1 MAVMR
6 SIMYVPGNNPKMV
19 EKAPSIPA
27 DIITL
32 DLEDSVPPS
41 EKEAARK
48 LVAEKLKYAGSGGA
62 QVYVRINNWETEM
75 TNDDLEAV
83 VWEGLDG
90 VTLAKTGH
98 PDDVKRLDWKLEELE
113 RRRGI
118 PVGTVKI
125 SMLLETAK
133 GIMNA
138 YECCMASSR
147 NVNAIFGAVDYCRD
161 MRVKLTSEA
170 VEQMWGRAKMAIA
183 ARAAGIVA
191 IDAPFVA
198 YQDIPAFER
207 NVMEGKQMGYEGRM
221 IIHPSQVEPSNR
233 LYAPDPA
240 DVEWANGVVKVFEEE
255 GLAKGK
261 AAVSTTGEGNVS
273 IELNGESTLRSG
285 YEHAGLEKNNGGS
298 LTIADEDKNGKL
310 TAWGGQQ
317 GAGIGGGHT
326 GDGSDIIISGGEVSA
341 SGGENGAGIGGG
353 VYGKGEG
360 ITVSGNAQLKV
371 RGGSVHGDYGTGA
384 GIGGGGSYGTDGAE
398 VEPDICALNPGGKIE
413 YYAPRSSMS
422 GTPNKTVTNPTGD
435 FVWDSGTVT
444 TPATCTGKG
453 VRTYTCTSSS
463 HTKTEDIPAL
473 NHSFAGQEYVS
484 DNNATCEQDGTKTAK
499 CVRYGTGGCMETDTV
514 TDTDSKLGHLFE
526 DYVSNNDATY
536 AHDGTKTAKCVRY
549 DQCGETHTMPDE
561 GSRLIAPPLYRVTDK
576 DGRDIA
582 YTAEQK
588 GGVLTVTVD
597 EDLAILTGR
606 LSGIRTLKAQGVEK
620 IVFVTKG
627 VTSAFLLS
635 DLLDKG
641 EGGEAYRLTHSG
653 KAVTFTLGE
662 SMADVS
668 AILIKP

>member
-1 MAVMR
+1 MPRVVPDFKNLGFPPIVASHLCSLGRATGLLLVSGATGSGKSTTLASLLKEFLSKEGGYAFTIENPIEMPLDGIYRCPSGDFGLCKQTSAPGGQWEEGLKSALR
-6 SIMYVPGNNPKMV
+6 S
-19 EKAPSIPA
+19 APRYILLGEIRTPDVACLALQAAMSGHLIFSTIHA
-27 DIITL
+27 N
-32 DLEDSVPPS
+32 SVPD
-41 EKEAARK
+41 AVNA
-48 LVAEKLKYAGSGGA
+48 LVKYAGSGGA

-261 AAVSTTGEGNVS
+261 AAVSYLGKMVDTPVY
-273 IELNGESTLRSG
+273 LN
-285 YEHAGLEKNNGGS
+285 AK
-298 LTIADEDKNGKL
+298 
-310 TAWGGQQ
+310 
-317 GAGIGGGHT
+317 
-326 GDGSDIIISGGEVSA
+326 DILA
-341 SGGENGAGIGGG
+341 
-353 VYGKGEG
+353 
-360 ITVSGNAQLKV
+360 AQAEIDAKV
-371 RGGSVHGDYGTGA
+371 
-384 GIGGGGSYGTDGAE
+384 
-398 VEPDICALNPGGKIE
+398 K
-413 YYAPRSSMS
+413 
-422 GTPNKTVTNPTGD
+422 K
-435 FVWDSGTVT
+435 
-444 TPATCTGKG
+444 
-453 VRTYTCTSSS
+453 
-463 HTKTEDIPAL
+463 
-473 NHSFAGQEYVS
+473 
-484 DNNATCEQDGTKTAK
+484 
-499 CVRYGTGGCMETDTV
+499 
-514 TDTDSKLGHLFE
+514 
-526 DYVSNNDATY
+526 
-536 AHDGTKTAKCVRY
+536 
-549 DQCGETHTMPDE
+549 
-561 GSRLIAPPLYRVTDK
+561 
-576 DGRDIA
+576 
-582 YTAEQK
+582 
-588 GGVLTVTVD
+588 
-597 EDLAILTGR
+597 
-606 LSGIRTLKAQGVEK
+606 
-620 IVFVTKG
+620 
-627 VTSAFLLS
+627 
-635 DLLDKG
+635 
-641 EGGEAYRLTHSG
+641 
-653 KAVTFTLGE
+653 
-662 SMADVS
+662 
-668 AILIKP
+668 

>member
-261 AAVSTTGEGNVS
+261 AAVSYLGKMVDTPVY
-273 IELNGESTLRSG
+273 LNAKDIL
-285 YEHAGLEKNNGGS
+285 A
-298 LTIADEDKNGKL
+298 A
-310 TAWGGQQ
+310 Q
-317 GAGIGGGHT
+317 AGIDAKAKIGCYAGHARRT
-326 GDGSDIIISGGEVSA
+326 CPPLDGFERTFWALRRDKRVCPFRPPSRAGWKAA
-341 SGGENGAGIGGG
+341 SGSR
-353 VYGKGEG
+353 VFF
-360 ITVSGNAQLKV
+360 
-371 RGGSVHGDYGTGA
+371 R
-384 GIGGGGSYGTDGAE
+384 GGGGLLRGLRRIPGTSLHTVKAGSQRQSVSSVHDSLIRSRFPAGSERAAE
-398 VEPDICALNPGGKIE
+398 LLP
-413 YYAPRSSMS
+413 YFSRSRIM
-422 GTPNKTVTNPTGD
+422 PCTGD
-435 FVWDSGTVT
+435 
-444 TPATCTGKG
+444 
-453 VRTYTCTSSS
+453 
-463 HTKTEDIPAL
+463 
-473 NHSFAGQEYVS
+473 
-484 DNNATCEQDGTKTAK
+484 
-499 CVRYGTGGCMETDTV
+499 
-514 TDTDSKLGHLFE
+514 
-526 DYVSNNDATY
+526 
-536 AHDGTKTAKCVRY
+536 
-549 DQCGETHTMPDE
+549 
-561 GSRLIAPPLYRVTDK
+561 PLSEHKV
-576 DGRDIA
+576 
-582 YTAEQK
+582 
-588 GGVLTVTVD
+588 
-597 EDLAILTGR
+597 
-606 LSGIRTLKAQGVEK
+606 
-620 IVFVTKG
+620 
-627 VTSAFLLS
+627 
-635 DLLDKG
+635 
-641 EGGEAYRLTHSG
+641 
-653 KAVTFTLGE
+653 
-662 SMADVS
+662 
-668 AILIKP
+668 